1 MAFQMVYTPCMESKK
16 DTPNE
21 NHSQQITKSTPN
33 ENHSHE
39 NNLNYFTIPIKINSL
54 GEQKQLD
61 KDCRMSYNGT

>member
-1 MAFQMVYTPCMESKK
+1 MSYTPCMESKK
-16 DTPNE
+16 NIPNE

-54 GEQKQLD
+54 GEQK
-61 KDCRMSYNGT
+61 

>member
-1 MAFQMVYTPCMESKK
+1 MVYTPCMDYQKY
-16 DTPNE
+16 TPNE

-54 GEQKQLD
+54 GGQK
-61 KDCRMSYNGT
+61 

>member
-1 MAFQMVYTPCMESKK
+1 MVYTPCMESKK

-54 GEQKQLD
+54 GEQK
-61 KDCRMSYNGT
+61 